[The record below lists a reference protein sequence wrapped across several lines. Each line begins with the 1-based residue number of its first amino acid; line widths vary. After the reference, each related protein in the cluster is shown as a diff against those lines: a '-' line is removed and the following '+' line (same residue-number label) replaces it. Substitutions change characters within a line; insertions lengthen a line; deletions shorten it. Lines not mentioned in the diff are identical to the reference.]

1 MLNEYAPAQ
10 ASLLWHLTDKSRLCL
25 GRPLLLTQSPW
36 GDPQASLQGLGT
48 GLLPSYTVPRARGGR
63 DARSVWEAGA
73 EGLHGC
79 RSPSL
84 TEALT
89 SGRSSSEPLP
99 GETGDRR
106 LRALPDVRQE
116 IKTNSSE
123 LGLQGL
129 GSKPPEAE

>member
-1 MLNEYAPAQ
+1 M
-10 ASLLWHLTDKSRLCL
+10 
-25 GRPLLLTQSPW
+25 
-36 GDPQASLQGLGT
+36 
-48 GLLPSYTVPRARGGR
+48 
-63 DARSVWEAGA
+63 WEAGG

-106 LRALPDVRQE
+106 LWALPDVRQE

-123 LGLQGL
+123 LGLRGL
-129 GSKPPEAE
+129 GSKPPEAEGAGIKGMAGFICPRHALPRHMWLALIIDVSF